1 MKVLDFDVAIGNI
14 KVPIVKTILP
24 SFSMQK
30 LFHFKSITHR
40 LIFSCVVSA
49 IAVYSISYWHGR
61 YLIQKNVRSW
71 IIDLSQAR
79 IDNAAHQI
87 EGALLKVEKDLFPL
101 RQTLQTSAQNFDP
114 PQPELLPQLKLL
126 LAQQPHIQAIALIN
140 FTNNGSASSNKGWQY
155 DRQSGYKDIKQDIK
169 QNLNQNLNQ
178 NPKSE
183 TTLWLD
189 RCQNEQKNL
198 INANKQPNQAFWTD
212 TYFSSDYKA
221 PKITYCIPLTKKP
234 DITPNSVIAIEMN
247 LDWISGFIKQ
257 SLANSD
263 ETRYL
268 ELGDLF
274 VTMPSHQADQQWLI
288 KPNNPQQIRA
298 WLSLPKTSQQ
308 NGNSGNLPSNQQS
321 INANARSNSLTDSQ
335 GTLITQTVN
344 STGWIV
350 GIGIPVNNFEQASQ
364 QYLWSMIFSMS
375 KDMILMCVVIAYIS
389 QITTSSLR
397 DLNTSTEEIAK
408 GNLDTILPTINS
420 EDEVGKLAQSF
431 RRMRDSLQIYIH
443 DLQETTA
450 AKQKLES
457 ELSIAAQ
464 IQRTM
469 LPRTNVDAN
478 LPYDISA
485 VLKPARIVGGD
496 LYDFFLMGSDRLCLI
511 IGDVADKGFP
521 SALHMARTITLIRA
535 LAKENSTPSEI
546 LSAVNQELC
555 LDNEEC
561 QFVTVFCGILE
572 LDSGDFIYTSGGH
585 DAPILVRDRHVQYLE
600 LETMP
605 PLGIYED
612 AIFAEHKFKLIANDL
627 ILFYTDGITEAMNID
642 GEFFSDTRL
651 LEMIAAYPPTNT
663 TRAVRTIQH
672 FCQEFTGDAPQFDDM
687 TLLAVQYLPASPFLQ
702 TLNIMEWSLTI
713 NSELTEL
720 ENVKQA
726 LNKILHNAGIT
737 LEIIENTQL
746 IVEEILVNII
756 QYGYENRN
764 DGHIDLHLEI
774 NEQNLILTFKDGGK
788 PFDPLTEVAIPDLTR
803 DDDARSLGGFGFFLV
818 QELSEQVDYAYRDGK
833 NILTV
838 TQLISS

>member
-1 MKVLDFDVAIGNI
+1 M
-14 KVPIVKTILP
+14 
-24 SFSMQK
+24 
-30 LFHFKSITHR
+30 
-40 LIFSCVVSA
+40 VSA
-49 IAVYSISYWHGR
+49 IAVYGISYWHGR
-61 YLIQKNVRSW
+61 YLVQKNVRSW
-71 IIDLSQAR
+71 IIDLAQSR

-87 EGALLKVEKDLFPL
+87 DGSLLQIEKDLFLL
-101 RQTLQTSAQNFDP
+101 RQTMQEQNLDLS
-114 PQPELLPQLKLL
+114 QAELLPQLKLL
-126 LAQQPHIQAIALIN
+126 LVKQPYIQAIALVDIAN
-140 FTNNGSASSNKGWQY
+140 DRSDTSNQGWQY
-155 DRQSGYKDIKQDIK
+155 DRQSGYKNISQNIKRGATVWF
-169 QNLNQNLNQ
+169 
-178 NPKSE
+178 E
-183 TTLWLD
+183 
-189 RCQNEQKNL
+189 RCQSSQKRL
-198 INANKQPNQAFWTD
+198 INPNAIQSSNQAFWTD
-212 TYFSSDYKA
+212 TYFLNDYKNTRIA
-221 PKITYCIPLTKKP
+221 YCVPLARKSDVAT
-234 DITPNSVIAIEMN
+234 DSAIAIEIN
-247 LDWISGFIKQ
+247 LDWLSDFMKQ
-257 SLANSD
+257 KLADSD

-274 VTMPSHQADQQWLI
+274 VKIPSSKPDEQWLI
-288 KPNNPQQIRA
+288 KPNNPQQIQT
-298 WLSLPKTSQQ
+298 WLSLNKDLGNISLNAQPINSQ
-308 NGNSGNLPSNQQS
+308 PS
-321 INANARSNSLTDSQ
+321 SLTDSQ

-350 GIGIPVNNFEQASQ
+350 GIGIPVGNFDKASQ

-375 KDMILMCVVIAYIS
+375 KDMVLMCVVVAGIS
-389 QITTSSLR
+389 QITTRSLR
-397 DLNTSTEEIAK
+397 ELNTSTEEMAR
-408 GNLDTILPTINS
+408 GNLDTILPTITS
-420 EDEVGKLAQSF
+420 EDEVGRLAQSF

-450 AKQKLES
+450 VKQKLES

-521 SALHMARTITLIRA
+521 SALHMARTITLIRT
-535 LAKENSTPSEI
+535 LAKASSTPSEI

-555 LDNEEC
+555 VDNEEC
-561 QFVTVFCGILE
+561 QFVTVFCGVLE
-572 LDSGDFIYTSGGH
+572 LDSGDFTYTSGGH
-585 DAPILVRDRHVQYLE
+585 DAPILVRDCHVQYLE

-612 AIFAEHKFKLIANDL
+612 AVFGQHKFKLKANDL
-627 ILFYTDGITEAMNID
+627 ILFYTDGITEAMNLD

-651 LEMIAAYPPTNT
+651 IEMIAAYPPTNT

-672 FCQEFTGDAPQFDDM
+672 FCQEFVGDAPQFDDM
-687 TLLAVQYLPASPFLQ
+687 TLLAMQYLPSSPFLQ
-702 TLNIMEWSLTI
+702 ASNVMEWNLTL

-726 LNKILHNAGIT
+726 LNKILNNAGIT

-756 QYGYENRN
+756 QYGYENRS
-764 DGHIDLHLEI
+764 DGNIDLRLAI
-774 NEQNLILTFKDGGK
+774 NEQNLIMTFKDGGK
-788 PFDPLTEVAIPDLTR
+788 PFNPLTEVAIPDLTR
-803 DDDARSLGGFGFFLV
+803 DDEARSLGGFGFFLV

-838 TQLISS
+838 SQLISS